1 MGINQPGQQRA
12 NHKYIARAEVNG
24 HWRYFYNQNE
34 INAYKK
40 QKKSGVSG
48 EFTRIKK
55 KGKNKNQVKVTLPEG
70 RMAVASTGKI
80 ISGYRGLNE
89 KPPGYSD
96 EAWEQLKEMWTV
108 RRTASE
114 PAKTIANAKKRKKA
128 VNRRIQVTPS
138 SGYRSSGSSG
148 SSGSSSSGSSGSS
161 SKSYTPIKVTANDV
175 FKATNTLLGAL
186 TALRKKKS

>member
-12 NHKYIARAEVNG
+12 NHKYIARANING
-24 HWRYFYNQNE
+24 HWRYFYNMNE

-40 QKKSGVSG
+40 QKNGGVSG

-55 KGKNKNQVKVTLPEG
+55 KNKNQVKVQLPEG
-70 RMAVASTGKI
+70 HMATSAPGRV

-96 EAWEQLKEMWTV
+96 EAWEQLKEMWAV

-114 PAKTIANAKKRKKA
+114 PAKTIVNAKKRKKA